1 MYTVTLITPVA
12 SVQAVRRYSALR
24 ATFESFRGA
33 LPSPVQRTL
42 PSFPPT
48 KLLGNRSNT
57 FVAQRRAD
65 LEHFLVELLGLP
77 VALQNAELLASFF
90 DARQRPEVLDYCAQ
104 RAQFLVQLSHTHFRD
119 HVLPAHDNDFLFAQ
133 SFGELPLLDR
143 PPVLAFD
150 HKLSF
155 EIEHFL
161 PNRNTG
167 ASVSAHNRCAVS
179 AGANLAIL
187 FPHCSRSAAYP
198 SHSDNSFSSSRSGSG
213 SFGCSLS
220 TNSLCCP

>member
-104 RAQFLVQLSHTHFRD
+104 RAGYLMQSKHDTFMHQLRAADAEFY
-119 HVLPAHDNDFLFAQ
+119 AAQ
-133 SFGELPLLDR
+133 ALATQPLIEQS
-143 PPVLAFD
+143 PVLSYHRQLTFEVAHFMPS
-150 HKLSF
+150 KL
-155 EIEHFL
+155 
-161 PNRNTG
+161 TG
-167 ASVSAHNRCAVS
+167 ASVSAHHRFVCVA
-179 AGANLAIL
+179 AGLLVFFFLHDCVACLT
-187 FPHCSRSAAYP
+187 FTR
-198 SHSDNSFSSSRSGSG
+198 D
-213 SFGCSLS
+213 
-220 TNSLCCP
+220 